1 MTTPGG
7 GREPKYR
14 RIADGLRREIEGG
27 RYGPGDRLPGENELM
42 AEHGVARMTV
52 RQALGVLQAEGIVEA
67 RKGAGVFVREFRAIR
82 RRGIARLA
90 REQWGGGRSVWEGD
104 VGERELDVEV
114 VGVVRGEAP
123 GGVAAVLGTAD
134 VWVRRRRFVV
144 EGKPVMVAVS
154 YFPAELVEGTRV
166 TEQDTGPGGAYA
178 RLGEVGRGPVRFR
191 EELRSRMPSGEE
203 ARELALGPGT
213 PVTLICRT
221 AYDAD
226 GSPVEV
232 NEMVLDSA
240 AYVLEYGFGA

>member
-114 VGVVRGEAP
+114 V
-123 GGVAAVLGTAD
+123 
-134 VWVRRRRFVV
+134 
-144 EGKPVMVAVS
+144 
-154 YFPAELVEGTRV
+154 
-166 TEQDTGPGGAYA
+166 
-178 RLGEVGRGPVRFR
+178 EVGRGPVRFR